1 MKATF
6 DFEGVDAR
14 PTRTL
19 STKEEE
25 NSNIRECLGQ
35 FLFLKALEKNQ
46 MLCKATR
53 DI

>member
-6 DFEGVDAR
+6 DFEGVDAK

-25 NSNIRECLGQ
+25 NSNIHERLGQ
-35 FLFLKALEKNQ
+35 FLFSKS
-46 MLCKATR
+46 TR
-53 DI
+53 KKSNAM